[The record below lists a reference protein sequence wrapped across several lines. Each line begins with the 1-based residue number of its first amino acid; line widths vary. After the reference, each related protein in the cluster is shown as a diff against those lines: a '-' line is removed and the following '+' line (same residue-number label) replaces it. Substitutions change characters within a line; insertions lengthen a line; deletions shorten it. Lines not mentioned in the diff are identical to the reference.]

1 MAKRLTD
8 KTVAL
13 PAGEKGKSGNVE
25 FHMRLHYPL
34 VGEMPAGRGGLQGYL
49 ACEARE

>member
-13 PAGEKGKSGNVE
+13 PAGRRWPEGPDEGG
-25 FHMRLHYPL
+25 PL
-34 VGEMPAGRGGLQGYL
+34 IRFGQNGGRIDS
-49 ACEARE
+49 